1 MRSML
6 AVFTL
11 LAVVTPA
18 GAGVLWDEAAD
29 GDLADLINA
38 GTSSTV
44 PPDFGNWTDL
54 GAPAFGGHT
63 VLGSANERTIPGG
76 GFNIDGDAIAF
87 TIRPGLELANLTM
100 DHNQSLGIREFFRL
114 DAAGTGIDTVFI
126 ARGFPINQIFNT
138 GLNTPATSDLLTLTG
153 GRLGP
158 GTYVFSW
165 ENALRF
171 ANETVMTYSLNLTLV
186 PAPGAVL
193 LPCLGAIGLVRRRRR
208 A

>member
-1 MRSML
+1 ML
-6 AVFTL
+6 PASTL

-18 GAGVLWDEAAD
+18 GAGVLWDEAPD

-38 GTSSTV
+38 GTSASV

-54 GAPAFGGHT
+54 GAPTVGVHT
-63 VLGSANERTIPGG
+63 VLGSANERAVAGG
-76 GFNIDGDAIAF
+76 GFLIDGDAVAF
-87 TIRPGLELANLTM
+87 TILPGLELAGLTM
-100 DHNQSLGIREFFRL
+100 EHNQSLGIREFFSL
-114 DAAGTGIDTVFI
+114 NTAGAGIDTVFV

-138 GLNTPATSDLLTLTG
+138 GLNTPATSDLLTLAG

-158 GTYVFSW
+158 GTYVLSW

-171 ANETVMTYSLNLTLV
+171 SNETVMTYSLNLTVV
-186 PAPGAVL
+186 PAPGGAL
-193 LPCLGAIGLVRRRRR
+193 LPALGMIGLIRWRRR